1 MIKHLLFDLG
11 GVLLNL
17 DQQRTHQAFADLVG
31 DAQAHR
37 AMYDALLA
45 ERVFERFETN
55 ELDEQGFIQAMQ
67 GQHPLAGEAIERAWS
82 AMLLDLP
89 AERLMLLEQLRREG
103 YRLFLLSN
111 INSIHLRNVQAILR
125 AQYGS
130 SFDLDRYFDQAFY
143 SHLIGRRK
151 PQASTYAWVLEQMQ
165 AAAAHTAFFDDLHEN
180 ILGAQ
185 KIGLR
190 AVLHPS
196 NGDIAQTVYKTLS
209 MANGQDKL
217 S

>member
-1 MIKHLLFDLG
+1 MIKNLLFDLG

-17 DQQRTHQAFADLVG
+17 DQSRTHQAFADLVG
-31 DAQAHR
+31 DAQTHR
-37 AMYDALLA
+37 NLYDALLA

-67 GQHPLAGEAIERAWS
+67 AQHPLSAKAIEEAWS

-89 AERLMLLEQLRREG
+89 EERLSLLERLRSEG

-111 INSIHLRNVQAILR
+111 INSIHLRDVQAILR

-130 SFDLDRYFDQAFY
+130 SFDLDRYFDKAFY
-143 SHLIGRRK
+143 SHLIQRRK
-151 PQASTYAWVLEQMQ
+151 PQPSTYAWVLEQMQ
-165 AAAAHTAFFDDLHEN
+165 AQAGQTAFFDDLHEN

-185 KIGLR
+185 EIGLR

-209 MANGQDKL
+209 MTNG
-217 S
+217 